1 MDAMGKKHGEETTFS
16 RGPKNGP
23 TIQRKD
29 ENNKLPPELWAP
41 YFFMSENR
49 LVSVGV
55 KFFNPTDW
63 EDCFFWGLFFVEG
76 AEEENHSTCD
86 CKIKVVFFQI
96 ARWVDGLGWGRFF
109 S

>member
-1 MDAMGKKHGEETTFS
+1 MEKKRPFPAAPKMAQQFS
-16 RGPKNGP
+16 VRMKITNC
-23 TIQRKD
+23 
-29 ENNKLPPELWAP
+29 PPELWAP